1 MALLNPAQHDAVL
14 HTGGP
19 LLVSAGAG
27 SGKTRVLTH
36 RIAHL
41 ISERRV
47 SPFAILAITFTNK
60 AASEMRARVVELVGP
75 VANSMW
81 VRTFHSA
88 CARILRVEA
97 ERLGYPSGFSI
108 YDQSDSVRLTRYVM
122 ADLGL
127 DTRRSTP
134 RSVHGRISAAKN
146 DMVSPEAYAAT
157 AAESSRWLADTARV
171 YAEYQRRLL
180 AAGAMD
186 FDDLLAATVRLFR
199 EHPDVLASYQDRF
212 QHILVDE
219 YQDTNRAQNEIV
231 LALGARHRNVF
242 VVGDAD
248 QSIYRFRGASMRN
261 INDFEDAFEDTAV
274 ILLEQN
280 YRSTQTVL
288 DAANAVI
295 ACNFSRHPKRLW
307 TEAAAGER
315 IVWYRAW
322 DANDEARWVVG
333 EIGRLAADGHALS
346 DFAVM
351 YRINAQSQ
359 AFETALNEADLP
371 YQVIGGTAFYDRR
384 EVRDALA
391 YLRAVVNPA
400 DEVSLK
406 RVLNVPRR
414 GVGGRSVE
422 RLDAWAAAA
431 GLPFSEALRQATE
444 AGVSGA
450 ARSGIAKF
458 AALLDEA
465 AGRLDEGPEGV
476 LDFLLTRSGYLEELY
491 EDAEQGEME
500 AEGRL
505 ENLATL
511 LEGASEHSEVGE
523 FLEQTAL
530 VSPTDDLDPDE
541 SQVVLL
547 TAHAAKGLEFPVVF
561 LTGLEEGMF
570 PREQAFEDSAEME
583 EERRLA
589 YVGIT
594 RAQQR
599 LYLSDAQRRTLW
611 GSSKQAWP
619 SRFLEEVPADLLREV
634 WGRRDRPDRL
644 DPLDRLDSADRPDQF
659 SRSDRLDRPDRF
671 DQFSRSDRPDRFDR
685 RDRLDSADLPDQF
698 SRSDRFDRSG
708 APSRRESWREA
719 QVDEALRGAA
729 ARANPPAGLGSAELP
744 VGADV
749 RHPTWGTGVVVD
761 ASGTGEEAEV
771 TVRFPEAGERRLLL
785 AWAPL
790 ERVTP

>member
-1 MALLNPAQHDAVL
+1 MALLNPAQYDAVL
-14 HTGGP
+14 HEGGP

-41 ISERRV
+41 IADRGV

-60 AASEMRARVVELVGP
+60 AAEEMRSRVVELVGP
-75 VANSMW
+75 VAERMW

-88 CARILRVEA
+88 CARLLRREA
-97 ERLGYPSGFSI
+97 ERLGYPTGFSI

-122 ADLGL
+122 VDLGL

-134 RSVHGRISAAKN
+134 AAVHGRISAAKG
-146 DMVSPEAYAAT
+146 DLLDPQSYLEAGMDPDPLRRRT
-157 AAESSRWLADTARV
+157 AQV
-171 YAEYQRRLL
+171 YVEYQRRLQS
-180 AAGAMD
+180 AGAMD
-186 FDDLLAATVRLFR
+186 FDDLLTLTVRLFR
-199 EHPDVLASYQDRF
+199 EHPDVLASYQERF
-212 QHILVDE
+212 QHVLVDE

-231 LALGARHRNVF
+231 LMLGARHRNVF

-248 QSIYRFRGASMRN
+248 QSIYRFRGATMRN
-261 INDFEDAFEDTAV
+261 ILDFESAFEDAAV

-280 YRSTQTVL
+280 YRSTQNVL

-295 ACNFSRHPKRLW
+295 ANNADRHPKRLW
-307 TEAAAGER
+307 TEAERGEM
-315 IVWYRAW
+315 ITWYRAS
-322 DANDEARWVVG
+322 DENDEARWVVR
-333 EIGRLAADGHALS
+333 EIQRLAADGHALS

-351 YRINAQSQ
+351 YRINAQSR
-359 AFETALNEADLP
+359 ALETALNAEDLP

-400 DEVSLK
+400 DEVSLR

-414 GVGGRSVE
+414 GIGDRSVE
-422 RLDAWAAAA
+422 RLDAWAAGT
-431 GLPFSEALRQATE
+431 GLPFSEALRQAAE
-444 AGVSGA
+444 AGVSGSA
-450 ARSGIAKF
+450 QAGVRSF
-458 AALLDEA
+458 TVLLDEA
-465 AGRLDEGPEGV
+465 AGWLAEGPKPA

-491 EDAEQGEME
+491 EDASEGSLE

-505 ENLATL
+505 ENLAEL
-511 LEGASEHSEVGE
+511 LGLAEDHTQVGE

-570 PREQAFEDSAEME
+570 PRIQALDDPEEMT

-594 RAQQR
+594 RARQR
-599 LYLSDAQRRTLW
+599 LYLSDAERRTMW
-611 GSSKQAWP
+611 GAAQFNLK
-619 SRFLEEVPADLLREV
+619 SRFLEEIPAELLEEVSERPERISGRE
-634 WGRRDRPDRL
+634 
-644 DPLDRLDSADRPDQF
+644 
-659 SRSDRLDRPDRF
+659 RSDRLGAAF
-671 DQFSRSDRPDRFDR
+671 GAR
-685 RDRLDSADLPDQF
+685 RTA
-698 SRSDRFDRSG
+698 
-708 APSRRESWREA
+708 RRET
-719 QVDEALRGAA
+719 QVDEALRGAGA
-729 ARANPPAGLGSAELP
+729 QAITPAGPAPAELP
-744 VGADV
+744 VGTDV
-749 RHPTWGTGVVVD
+749 RHPAWGVGVVVD
-761 ASGTGEEAEV
+761 AGGTGEDAEV
-771 TVRFPEAGERRLLL
+771 TVRFPEAGEKRLLV

-790 ERVTP
+790 ERVAP

>member
-1 MALLNPAQHDAVL
+1 MAPLNPAQYDAVL
-14 HTGGP
+14 HESGP

-41 ISERRV
+41 ISDRDV

-60 AASEMRARVVELVGP
+60 AADEMRARVVDLVGP
-75 VANSMW
+75 VAERMW

-97 ERLGYPSGFSI
+97 ERMGYPAGFSI

-122 ADLGL
+122 VDLGM

-134 RSVHGRISAAKN
+134 GAVHGRISAAKG
-146 DMVSPEAYAAT
+146 DLLSPESYLDAGMGSDPIRRRT
-157 AAESSRWLADTARV
+157 AEV
-171 YAEYQRRLL
+171 YAEYQRRLQG
-180 AAGAMD
+180 AGAMD
-186 FDDLLAATVRLFR
+186 FDDLLTLVVRLFR
-199 EHPDVLASYQDRF
+199 EHPGVLATYQERF
-212 QHILVDE
+212 QHVLVDE

-231 LALGARHRNVF
+231 LMLGARHRNVF

-248 QSIYRFRGASMRN
+248 QSIYRFRGATMRN
-261 INDFEDAFEDTAV
+261 ILDFEDAFEDTAV

-280 YRSTQTVL
+280 YRSTQNVL

-295 ACNFSRHPKRLW
+295 ANNFDRHPKRLW
-307 TEAAAGER
+307 TDAEPGER
-315 IVWYRAW
+315 ITWYRAA
-322 DANDEARWVVG
+322 DSNDEALWAVR
-333 EIGRLAADGHALS
+333 EIQRLAADGHALS
-346 DFAVM
+346 DIAVM

-359 AFETALNEADLP
+359 AFETALNAEDLP
-371 YQVIGGTAFYDRR
+371 YQVIGATAFYDRR

-414 GVGGRSVE
+414 GIGDRSVA
-422 RLDAWAAAA
+422 RLDAWAAST
-431 GLPFSEALRQATE
+431 GLPFSEALRRPAE
-444 AGVSGA
+444 AGVSGG
-450 ARSGIAKF
+450 ARAGIERF
-458 AALLDEA
+458 TVLLDEA
-465 AGRLDEGPEGV
+465 AGRLAAGPGPM

-491 EDAEQGEME
+491 EDAAEGSME

-505 ENLATL
+505 ENLAEL
-511 LEGASEHSEVGE
+511 LGLAGEHEQVGE

-530 VSPTDDLDPDE
+530 VSPTDDLDRDE
-541 SQVVLL
+541 SKVVLL

-570 PREQAFEDSAEME
+570 PREQARDDPEEMA

-594 RAQQR
+594 RARQR
-599 LYLSDAQRRTLW
+599 LYLSDAERRLLW
-611 GSSKQAWP
+611 GSWQYTLP
-619 SRFLEEVPADLLREV
+619 SRFLEEIPVELLTEVSGRSERVP
-634 WGRRDRPDRL
+634 RRGH
-644 DPLDRLDSADRPDQF
+644 
-659 SRSDRLDRPDRF
+659 PDRF
-671 DQFSRSDRPDRFDR
+671 SV
-685 RDRLDSADLPDQF
+685 AG
-698 SRSDRFDRSG
+698 SG
-708 APSRRESWREA
+708 ARRTVRREAEVER
-719 QVDEALRGAA
+719 ALRDSHANAGSPAA
-729 ARANPPAGLGSAELP
+729 AGNATGLGAEELP

-749 RHPTWGTGVVVD
+749 RHPAWGTGVVVD
-761 ASGTGEEAEV
+761 ASGSGEDAEV
-771 TVRFPEAGERRLLL
+771 TVRFPEAGEKRLLV

-790 ERVTP
+790 ERAAP

>member
-1 MALLNPAQHDAVL
+1 MVPLNPAQHDAVR
-14 HTGGP
+14 HEGGP

-41 ISERRV
+41 ISDRGV

-60 AASEMRARVVELVGP
+60 AAEEMRARVVDLVGP
-75 VANSMW
+75 VAQRMW

-97 ERLGYPSGFSI
+97 KRLGYPAGFSI
-108 YDQSDSVRLTRYVM
+108 YDQADSVRLTRYVM

-127 DTRRSTP
+127 DTRRSSPQAT
-134 RSVHGRISAAKN
+134 HGRISAAKN
-146 DMVSPEAYAAT
+146 DMVSPEAYAAS
-157 AAESSRWLADTARV
+157 AAESQFRLAETARV

-180 AAGAMD
+180 RAGAVD
-186 FDDLLAATVRLFR
+186 FDDLLTLTVRLFR
-199 EHPDVLASYQDRF
+199 EHPDVLADYQDRF
-212 QHILVDE
+212 RHILVDE

-231 LALGARHRNVF
+231 LMLGARHRNVF
-242 VVGDAD
+242 VVGDSD

-261 INDFEDAFEDTAV
+261 ILDFEDAFEDTAV

-295 ACNFSRHPKRLW
+295 ANNADRHPKRLW
-307 TEAAAGER
+307 SEAERGEG
-315 IVWYRAW
+315 IIWYRAA
-322 DANDEARWVVG
+322 DEDDEARWVVR
-333 EIGRLAADGHALS
+333 EIRRLAADGRALS
-346 DFAVM
+346 DVAVM
-351 YRINAQSQ
+351 YRINAQSR
-359 AFETALNEADLP
+359 ALETALNVEDLP
-371 YQVIGGTAFYDRR
+371 YQVIGGVAFYERR

-414 GVGGRSVE
+414 GVGDRSVE
-422 RLDAWAAAA
+422 RLDAWAAST
-431 GLPFSEALRQATE
+431 GLPFSEALRRPAE
-444 AGVSGA
+444 AGVPGA
-450 ARSGIAKF
+450 ARAGIERF
-458 AALLDEA
+458 VTLLDEA
-465 AGRLDEGPEGV
+465 AGRLAAGPGPV
-476 LDFLLTRSGYLEELY
+476 LEFLLTRSGYLEELH
-491 EDAEQGEME
+491 EDAEGGDLE

-505 ENLATL
+505 ENLSTL
-511 LEGASEHSEVGE
+511 LEGACEHEQVGE
-523 FLEQTAL
+523 FLEETAL
-530 VSPTDDLDPDE
+530 VSPTDDLGSDQ

-570 PREQAFEDSAEME
+570 PREQARDDPEEMA

-594 RAQQR
+594 RARAR
-599 LYLSDAQRRTLW
+599 LYLSDAERRLVW
-611 GSSKQAWP
+611 GSRQYTLP
-619 SRFLEEVPADLLREV
+619 SRFLKEIPAELLREV
-634 WGRRDRPDRL
+634 PGRREHVP
-644 DPLDRLDSADRPDQF
+644 
-659 SRSDRLDRPDRF
+659 
-671 DQFSRSDRPDRFDR
+671 R
-685 RDRLDSADLPDQF
+685 RDHAGRSAVPRHLA
-698 SRSDRFDRSG
+698 G
-708 APSRRESWREA
+708 AIGFGAGRAARREAE
-719 QVDEALRGAA
+719 VDSALRGAA
-729 ARANPPAGLGSAELP
+729 AGARPPGGSAPVELP

-749 RHPTWGTGVVVD
+749 RHPAWGVGVVVD
-761 ASGTGEEAEV
+761 ASGSGEGAEV
-771 TVRFPEAGERRLLL
+771 TVRFPEAGEKRLLV

-790 ERVTP
+790 ERIAP

>member
-1 MALLNPAQHDAVL
+1 MAPLNPAQYDAVL
-14 HTGGP
+14 HERGP

-41 ISERRV
+41 VSDRNV

-60 AASEMRARVVELVGP
+60 AAAEMRARVVDLVGP

-88 CARILRVEA
+88 CARILRREA
-97 ERLGYPSGFSI
+97 TRVGYPAGFSI

-122 ADLGL
+122 ADLNL

-134 RSVHGRISAAKN
+134 GSVHGRISAAKN
-146 DMVSPEAYAAT
+146 DMIGPEAYTDSVAGSYRYLAST
-157 AAESSRWLADTARV
+157 AQV
-171 YAEYQRRLL
+171 YAEYQRRLQR
-180 AAGAMD
+180 AGAMD
-186 FDDLLAATVRLFR
+186 FDDLLGVTVRLFR
-199 EHPDVLASYQDRF
+199 EHPDVLAEYQDRF

-219 YQDTNRAQNEIV
+219 YQDTNRAQNALV
-231 LALGARHRNVF
+231 LMLGERHRNVF

-248 QSIYRFRGASMRN
+248 QSIYRFRGATMRN
-261 INDFEDAFEDTAV
+261 ILDFENAFEDTTV

-280 YRSTQTVL
+280 YRSTQSIL

-295 ACNFSRHPKRLW
+295 ACNLGRHPKRLW
-307 TEAAAGER
+307 TDAARGER
-315 IVWYRAW
+315 ITWYRAG
-322 DANDEARWVVG
+322 DDNDEARWVVR
-333 EIGRLAADGHALS
+333 EIRRLSADEGHALS
-346 DFAVM
+346 DIAVM
-351 YRINAQSQ
+351 YRINAQSR
-359 AFETALNEADLP
+359 ALETALVGEDLP
-371 YQVIGGTAFYDRR
+371 YQVIGATAFYDRR
-384 EVRDALA
+384 EIRDALA

-414 GVGGRSVE
+414 RVGDRSVE
-422 RLDAWAAAA
+422 RLDAWAAST
-431 GLPFSEALRQATE
+431 GLPFSEALRRPAE

-450 ARSGIAKF
+450 ALAGIQQF
-458 AALLDEA
+458 TTLLDEA
-465 AGRLDEGPEGV
+465 AEWLAAGPKPA

-491 EDAEQGEME
+491 EDSSEGSME

-505 ENLATL
+505 ENLAELLTL
-511 LEGASEHSEVGE
+511 AEDHEQVGE

-530 VSPTDDLDPDE
+530 VSPTDDLDSEE

-570 PREQAFEDSAEME
+570 PRMQAFDDPEEME

-589 YVGIT
+589 YVGVT
-594 RAQQR
+594 RARER

-611 GSSKQAWP
+611 GQSEYRLP
-619 SRFLEEVPADLLREV
+619 SRFLEEIPAELLREV
-634 WGRRDRPDRL
+634 SDRPERVPRRDH
-644 DPLDRLDSADRPDQF
+644 
-659 SRSDRLDRPDRF
+659 PDRF
-671 DQFSRSDRPDRFDR
+671 GGTGLAGR
-685 RDRLDSADLPDQF
+685 RTT
-698 SRSDRFDRSG
+698 
-708 APSRRESWREA
+708 RREAEVNS
-719 QVDEALRGAA
+719 ALRGTTRPSAS
-729 ARANPPAGLGSAELP
+729 PGHGLEATELP

-749 RHPTWGTGVVVD
+749 RHPAWGTGVVVD
-761 ASGTGEEAEV
+761 AAGAGDDAEV
-771 TVRFPEAGERRLLL
+771 TVRFPDVGEKRLLV

-790 ERVTP
+790 ERVGS

>member
-1 MALLNPAQHDAVL
+1 MAPLNPAQYDAVL
-14 HTGGP
+14 HAGGP

-41 ISERRV
+41 ISERGV
-47 SPFAILAITFTNK
+47 SPFAVLAITFTNK
-60 AASEMRARVVELVGP
+60 AAEEMRARVVELVGP
-75 VANSMW
+75 VAERMW

-88 CARILRVEA
+88 CARLLRREA

-122 ADLGL
+122 VDLGL

-134 RSVHGRISAAKN
+134 GAVHGRISAAKG
-146 DMVSPEAYAAT
+146 DLLSPESYLDAGMGSDPIRRRT
-157 AAESSRWLADTARV
+157 AQV
-171 YAEYQRRLL
+171 YAEYQRRLQR
-180 AAGAMD
+180 AGAMD
-186 FDDLLAATVRLFR
+186 FDDLLTLVVRLFR
-199 EHPDVLASYQDRF
+199 EHPDVLASYQERF
-212 QHILVDE
+212 QHVLVDE

-231 LALGARHRNVF
+231 LMLGARHRNVF

-248 QSIYRFRGASMRN
+248 QSIYRFRGATVRN
-261 INDFEDAFEDTAV
+261 IVEFESAFEDAAV

-295 ACNFSRHPKRLW
+295 ANNLGRHPKRLW
-307 TEAAAGER
+307 TDAERGER
-315 IVWYRAW
+315 IIWYRAA
-322 DANDEARWVVG
+322 DEDDEARWVVA
-333 EIGRLAADGHALS
+333 EIQRLAVDGHALS

-351 YRINAQSQ
+351 YRINAQSR
-359 AFETALNEADLP
+359 ALETALNAEDLP
-371 YQVIGGTAFYDRR
+371 YAVIGATAFYDRR

-414 GVGGRSVE
+414 GIGGRSVE
-422 RLDAWAAAA
+422 RLDEWAASA
-431 GLPFSEALRQATE
+431 GLPFSEALRRPAE
-444 AGVSGA
+444 AGVSGGA
-450 ARSGIAKF
+450 LAGIERF
-458 AALLDEA
+458 TALLDEA
-465 AGRLDEGPEGV
+465 AGRLAAGPGGV
-476 LDFLLTRSGYLEELY
+476 LDYLLTASGYLEELY
-491 EDAEQGEME
+491 DDAEQGDME

-505 ENLATL
+505 ENLETL
-511 LEGASEHSEVGE
+511 LQGASEHEHVGE

-530 VSPTDDLDPDE
+530 VSPTDDLDPE
-541 SQVVLL
+541 ASQVVLL

-570 PREQAFEDSAEME
+570 PREQARDDLEEMA

-594 RAQQR
+594 RARQR
-599 LYLSDAQRRTLW
+599 LYLSDAERRLLW
-611 GSSKQAWP
+611 GTWQYTLP
-619 SRFLEEVPADLLREV
+619 SRFLEEIPAELLTEV
-634 WGRRDRPDRL
+634 SGRRERPPR
-644 DPLDRLDSADRPDQF
+644 R
-659 SRSDRLDRPDRF
+659 SRAGSFGGSDRTDGTARF
-671 DQFSRSDRPDRFDR
+671 
-685 RDRLDSADLPDQF
+685 
-698 SRSDRFDRSG
+698 G
-708 APSRRESWREA
+708 GRREARREA
-719 QVDEALRGAA
+719 EVDRALRGAA
-729 ARANPPAGLGSAELP
+729 AAPAGPGPADLP

-749 RHPTWGTGVVVD
+749 RHPAWGTGVVVD
-761 ASGTGEEAEV
+761 ASGSGADAEV
-771 TVRFPEAGERRLLL
+771 TVRFPEAGEKRLLV

-790 ERVTP
+790 ERVAP